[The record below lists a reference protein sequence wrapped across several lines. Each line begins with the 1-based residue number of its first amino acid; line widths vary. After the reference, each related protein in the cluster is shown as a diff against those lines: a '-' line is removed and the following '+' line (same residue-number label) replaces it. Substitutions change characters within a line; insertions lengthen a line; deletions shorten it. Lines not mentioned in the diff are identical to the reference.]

1 MFREEL
7 GMKPGEQLVTALYVH
22 DLRKSRDFYQSL
34 GFKLNRQDRNFTE
47 LEWDGALLFLVEMP
61 DAPTSPIQPVGNIR
75 ILVSNVDEH
84 WERCK
89 RLGVEI
95 LRPIETRD
103 YGLRDFLV
111 GGPDGLSIRFATLV
125 KK

>member
-1 MFREEL
+1 
-7 GMKPGEQLVTALYVH
+7 MKPGEQLVTALYVQ
-22 DLRKSRDFYQSL
+22 DLKKSRDFYQSL